1 MPWTIFFS
9 CDLFSRVFSES
20 QLKSTT
26 TRILALNAAYLL
38 KTGGHFVLSIK
49 ANCIDS
55 AVPAGKACDSE
66 VAMLRADL
74 PKPAEMVTLDRFER
88 DHARVIGSYR
98 VPKKQKIAA

>member
-1 MPWTIFFS
+1 
-9 CDLFSRVFSES
+9 
-20 QLKSTT
+20 
-26 TRILALNAAYLL
+26 
-38 KTGGHFVLSIK
+38 
-49 ANCIDS
+49 
-55 AVPAGKACDSE
+55 VPAGKACDSE